1 MSSLSS
7 IADSWIWYLLC
18 ICALVLFVGAF
29 FVLFRSI
36 KDKRNKIQFIIC
48 ILNLILTI
56 LLNIV
61 FMDCGHALRP
71 TTTHYYS
78 QFQRALFNL
87 PFCYYALIEL
97 LSCIALIALDLED
110 KKYRSGNITYDSI
123 QQTIDALPEGI
134 AVYGKDGTVRLSN
147 LKINEVCRSLTGKVL
162 TDANKFWD
170 YVKKEGKEQGGQYLI
185 HSRSDNMWLL
195 EKDNM
200 TVNDEQYFQIIA
212 TNVTERYA
220 IIEELEKKNEHLQD
234 ILDRMKAVS
243 DFSGDMFIAQEEAD
257 ARAAL
262 HNQLGQVLLM
272 GRHYI
277 YHQDTTDP
285 KIVYAATMQMNRFL
299 LGEAVEPYKGEE
311 DVLSQ
316 AVSLA
321 NSIGVRVDIR
331 GIEPSGDDAKKI
343 LSQAITECAANTV
356 KHAEG
361 DKVTVD
367 IVSDET
373 ETVITIT
380 NNGKPP
386 KGRITESG
394 GLLSLHRNIEAM
406 GGNMEIES
414 CPEFRLITRFHLDKM
429 ARSQT

>member
-1 MSSLSS
+1 M
-7 IADSWIWYLLC
+7 
-18 ICALVLFVGAF
+18 
-29 FVLFRSI
+29 
-36 KDKRNKIQFIIC
+36 K
-48 ILNLILTI
+48 
-56 LLNIV
+56 
-61 FMDCGHALRP
+61 P
-71 TTTHYYS
+71 TTNLYYS
-78 QFQRALFNL
+78 QFQKSLFNI
-87 PFCYYALIEL
+87 PYYSYALIEL
-97 LSCIALIALDLED
+97 LSCISLIALGFED
-110 KKYRSGNITYDSI
+110 SKYRSGNITYESI

-134 AVYGKDGTVRLSN
+134 AVYGNDGTVRLSN
-147 LKINEVCRSLTGKVL
+147 LKINEVCRSVTGKVL

-170 YVKKEGKEQGGQYLI
+170 YVKKEGKEQGGKYLM
-185 HSRSDNMWLL
+185 RTPSDKMWLL
-195 EKDNM
+195 EKDDM
-200 TVNDEQYFQIIA
+200 TVNDVQYFQIIA
-212 TNVTERYA
+212 TDVTERYA

-234 ILDRMKAVS
+234 IRNRMKEVS

-277 YHQDTTDP
+277 NHQETTDP

-316 AVSLA
+316 AVSMA
-321 NSIGVRVDIR
+321 NSIGVRVDIK
-331 GIEPSGDDAKKI
+331 GGEPKSDDAKKI

-367 IVSDET
+367 IIPNEN
-373 ETVITIT
+373 ETVITLT

-386 KGRITESG
+386 KAGITESG

-406 GGNMEIES
+406 GGIMELES
-414 CPEFRLITRFHLDKM
+414 VPEFRLTIRIH
-429 ARSQT
+429 

>member
-1 MSSLSS
+1 
-7 IADSWIWYLLC
+7 
-18 ICALVLFVGAF
+18 
-29 FVLFRSI
+29 
-36 KDKRNKIQFIIC
+36 
-48 ILNLILTI
+48 
-56 LLNIV
+56 
-61 FMDCGHALRP
+61 
-71 TTTHYYS
+71 
-78 QFQRALFNL
+78 
-87 PFCYYALIEL
+87 
-97 LSCIALIALDLED
+97 
-110 KKYRSGNITYDSI
+110 
-123 QQTIDALPEGI
+123 
-134 AVYGKDGTVRLSN
+134 
-147 LKINEVCRSLTGKVL
+147 
-162 TDANKFWD
+162 
-170 YVKKEGKEQGGQYLI
+170 
-185 HSRSDNMWLL
+185 
-195 EKDNM
+195 M

-272 GRHYI
+272 GRHYV

-299 LGEAVEPYKGEE
+299 LGEAVEPYKGDE
-311 DVLSQ
+311 DVLAQ

-386 KGRITESG
+386 KCRITESG
-394 GLLSLHRNIEAM
+394 GLLSLHRNIEAK

-414 CPEFRLITRFHLDKM
+414 CPEFRLIMRFNLDIM

>member
-1 MSSLSS
+1 MTE
-7 IADSWIWYLLC
+7 WIWYLLC

-29 FVLFRSI
+29 FVLFRSV

-78 QFQRALFNL
+78 QFQKALFNL
-87 PFCYYALIEL
+87 PFGYYALIEL

-185 HSRSDNMWLL
+185 HSPSDKMWLL
-195 EKDNM
+195 EKDDM
-200 TVNDEQYFQIIA
+200 TINDEQYFQIIA

-311 DVLSQ
+311 D
-316 AVSLA
+316 
-321 NSIGVRVDIR
+321 
-331 GIEPSGDDAKKI
+331 I
-343 LSQAITECAANTV
+343 LSPECAANTV

-394 GLLSLHRNIEAM
+394 GLLSLHRNIEAK

-414 CPEFRLITRFHLDKM
+414 CPEFRLIMRFHLNKKPHP
-429 ARSQT
+429 QT